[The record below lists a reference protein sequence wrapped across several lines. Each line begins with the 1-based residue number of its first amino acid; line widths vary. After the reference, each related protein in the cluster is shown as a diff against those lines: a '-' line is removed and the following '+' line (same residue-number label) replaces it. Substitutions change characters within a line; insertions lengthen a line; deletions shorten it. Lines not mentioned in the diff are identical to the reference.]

1 VSSAPGN
8 VLLGDIVSEWRSAA
22 KLFREHEQPATAVA
36 YEKCA
41 TTLEEAL
48 NQENEVTLSLLEAS
62 ARSGYSAN
70 HLGRMVR
77 EGKIPNAGRPRAPR
91 IAQKDLPRKLDI
103 APSSSRGHLDRTQ
116 IVRSVVTL
124 KGGSD
129 G

>member
-1 VSSAPGN
+1 MSPFD
-8 VLLGDIVSEWRSAA
+8 LVSEWRSAA
-22 KLFREHEQPATAVA
+22 KLFREHEQATTAIA

-41 TTLEEAL
+41 DALEEAL
-48 NQENEVTLSLLEAS
+48 NRESEATLSLREAE
-62 ARSGYSAN
+62 ARSGYSAH

-103 APSSSRGHLDRTQ
+103 APSSSSGHLDRTQ

>member
-1 VSSAPGN
+1 MISAPGHMG
-8 VLLGDIVSEWRSAA
+8 LGQLVSDWRSSA
-22 KLFREHEQPATAVA
+22 KLFREHEQAATAVA

-41 TTLEEAL
+41 DTLEAVLELETEA
-48 NQENEVTLSLLEAS
+48 TLSLREAE

-103 APSSSRGHLDRTQ
+103 APSPSGGHLDRTQ
-116 IVRSVVTL
+116 IVRSVATL

>member
-1 VSSAPGN
+1 M
-8 VLLGDIVSEWRSAA
+8 LLPDLLSEWRSTA
-22 KLFREHEQPATAVA
+22 KLFREHEQAATAVA

-41 TTLEEAL
+41 DQLEAVLELETEA
-48 NQENEVTLSLLEAS
+48 TLSLQEAS
-62 ARSGYSAN
+62 AESGYSPN

-103 APSSSRGHLDRTQ
+103 ASRSGRSHLDRTQ
-116 IVRSVVTL
+116 IVRSVVAL